1 MPYPP
6 DKQYIS
12 KKRKKNHKKD
22 PRIRLREHARRRAL
36 DKGIEFDL
44 KTYKDV
50 PKVPMFCPALG
61 IPLYV
66 GEGVCTSNSP
76 SLDRIDN
83 NRGYVKGNV
92 HVISLKANQS
102 KSNLSFIE
110 FQKLYK
116 FYKEI
121 QKKIR

>member
-36 DKGIEFDL
+36 DKGIEFDI

-76 SLDRIDN
+76 SLDRIDSTK
-83 NRGYVKGNV
+83 GYVLGNV
-92 HVISLKANQS
+92 MMMSRLANCMKQNATSEQLINFS
-102 KSNLSFIE
+102 KYMLSE
-110 FQKLYK
+110 HG
-116 FYKEI
+116 E
-121 QKKIR
+121 